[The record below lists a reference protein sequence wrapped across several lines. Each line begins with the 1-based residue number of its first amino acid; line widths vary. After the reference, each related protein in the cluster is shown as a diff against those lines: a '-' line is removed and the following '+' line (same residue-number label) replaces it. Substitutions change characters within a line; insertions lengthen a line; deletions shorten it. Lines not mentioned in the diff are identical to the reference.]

1 MIMKKIASMF
11 LFATAVAF
19 LFTSIN
25 GCKKSSDDPAPVVT
39 TVTDADGNVYNTV
52 VIGAQTWMVENLK
65 TTKFN
70 DGTAIPVVE
79 DGTWGDLS
87 SAAMCWYNNDVSNKL
102 VYGGLYNWFA
112 VNSGKLAPA
121 GWHVATDEDWITLI
135 FTLEG
140 ETVAGGKLKSTGTLE
155 SANGL
160 WLSPNTGATNTS
172 GFKGYPGG
180 YRGSLAYN
188 DINAKGH
195 WWTTLENGVSTAWGY
210 ELHHDSIA
218 VFRQYNLKTEGR
230 GVRCVKN

>member
-1 MIMKKIASMF
+1 MKKFASLLTLGIALAITLTFS
-11 LFATAVAF
+11 
-19 LFTSIN
+19 N
-25 GCKKSSDDPAPVVT
+25 GCKKTSDDPAPVVT
-39 TVTDADGNVYNTV
+39 TVTDADGNVYHTV

-65 TTKFN
+65 TTKLN

-87 SAAMCWYNNDVSNKL
+87 APAMCWYNNDVTNKS

-155 SANGL
+155 AANGI
-160 WLSPNTGATNTS
+160 WLMPNTGATNSS
-172 GFKGYPGG
+172 GFTGYPGG
-180 YRGSLAYN
+180 YRGSLSFN
-188 DINAKGH
+188 DIHAKGH

-210 ELHHDSIA
+210 DLHHDSTA
-218 VFRQYNLKTEGR
+218 VFRQYSLKIEGR
-230 GVRCVKN
+230 SVRCVKN